1 MATKTKNKFRVVAE
15 QSSNIQTNSEFDTD
29 TVRSEGSQ
37 PGEII
42 YSKKVNT
49 GLRESTLIGTALIDA
64 LITDEDNELGPDSS
78 LDDVT
83 TFFINKLSNLS
94 YIKKRTNITIDSA
107 TTTVLNWNKNYYVVK
122 KTIEE
127 SSIFKF
133 DDVNTQIYQSV
144 QMMLST
150 TTINSIITIEGLN
163 AYLCSHGSINVSQE
177 ENVFTFGD
185 IGTYLITF
193 TVKDSGTIYVEVV
206 KGEYIATNYL
216 NAPIIN
222 SFEANSVDGAYPQ
235 VKAIIANNNEVSV
248 KLQALLNGST
258 LVDKGS
264 ISGNSTS
271 TITFD
276 NSSLYSGTF
285 KAQITDTTSAY
296 QGSPSVSKVWS
307 TSYSVSVP
315 TSSANGSDAS
325 TSRTIT
331 LASTEGKGAGSM
343 TLFYKIWKSS
353 DSEPTSYT
361 EKAITSSDKTISQLF
376 KNTAYTTTYVK
387 VKMYNRLTVN
397 GQTIDSSIIENSY
410 TLAGKDMPQLKAPTF
425 SSVTR
430 NDGTCT
436 KCYITVSNTNDVS
449 VVVWFKFDSGSYT
462 KQSTV
467 VPANSTQ
474 SYTLDLSSTSSGIVY
489 AYYTANNYTAS
500 DTTSTSYPSCS
511 TCSCVS
517 YTCSY
522 TICTTTVSTC
532 SSTVSKCTTTV
543 STCTD
548 STSKCTSDTSQC
560 TTDNQQCST
569 DISKCSTVQS
579 QCTSTVSQCSTVQ
592 SICTNS
598 TSSCSTTADQC
609 SDTTSK
615 CSTVQSQCTSTVSQC
630 STVQSICT
638 NSTSSCSTTADQCS
652 DTTSKCSDTVSQC
665 SSTVSQCSS
674 TVSQCKT
681 VQSRCT
687 GIMSQCTSTAAKS
700 ACGQTECSGDL
711 AYAPTCVDC
720 SSSSSSS
727 AITNTTSTN
736 AVSDV
741 QVDTTDTDL
750 LELS

>member
-1 MATKTKNKFRVVAE
+1 MATKNKNKFRVVAE
-15 QSSNIQTNSEFDTD
+15 QSSNIQTNTEFDSD
-29 TVRSEGSQ
+29 SVRTEGSQ

-49 GLRESTLIGTALIDA
+49 GLRESTLIVTALIDA
-64 LITDEDNELGPDSS
+64 LITDEDEELGPDSS

-107 TTTVLNWNKNYYVVK
+107 TTTTLNWNKNYYVVK
-122 KTIEE
+122 KTIAD

-133 DDVNTQIYQSV
+133 DDVNTEIYQSV

-177 ENVFTFGD
+177 GNVFTFGD

-216 NAPIIN
+216 NVPTIN

-235 VKAIIANNNEVSV
+235 VKATISNNNDIDV
-248 KLQALLNGST
+248 KLQALLDGSK
-258 LVDKGS
+258 LVDKGT
-264 ISGNSTS
+264 IKANSTS

-276 NSSLYSGTF
+276 NSSLYGGTF

-315 TSSANGSDAS
+315 TSSATGSDSS

-331 LASTEGKGAGSM
+331 LTSTEGKGAGSM
-343 TLFYKIWKSS
+343 NLYYKIWKSS

-361 EKAITSSDKTISQLF
+361 EKSIISSDKTVSQLF
-376 KNTAYTTTYVK
+376 ENTGYTTTYVN
-387 VKMYNRLTVN
+387 VKMYNRLIIN
-397 GQTIDSSIIENSY
+397 GQTIDSNVVENSY
-410 TLAGKDMPQLKAPTF
+410 TLAAKDMPQLEAPTF
-425 SSVTR
+425 TSVTR

-436 KCYITVSNTNDVS
+436 KCYITVSNSNSVS
-449 VVVWFKFDSGSYT
+449 VVVWFKFDSGLYS

-474 SYTLDLSSTSSGIVY
+474 SYTLDLSSTSSGTVY

-500 DTTSTSYPSCS
+500 DTTSTSYPSCTVCS
-511 TCSCVS
+511 CVSYTCSCVS

-532 SSTVSKCTTTV
+532 TTTASKCTTTV

-548 STSKCTSDTSQC
+548 ATSKCTST
-560 TTDNQQCST
+560 
-569 DISKCSTVQS
+569 QS
-579 QCTSTVSQCSTVQ
+579 QCTSAIST
-592 SICTNS
+592 
-598 TSSCSTTADQC
+598 CSTT
-609 SDTTSK
+609 
-615 CSTVQSQCTSTVSQC
+615 VRQCTTDS
-630 STVQSICT
+630 
-638 NSTSSCSTTADQCS
+638 
-652 DTTSKCSDTVSQC
+652 SQC
-665 SSTVSQCSS
+665 SSTVSSCS
-674 TVSQCKT
+674 TIVSKCSGLLSK
-681 VQSRCT
+681 
-687 GIMSQCTSTAAKS
+687 CTSTYSKS
-700 ACGQTECSGDL
+700 ACGQEICSGDI
-711 AYAPTCVDC
+711 AYAT
-720 SSSSSSS
+720 
-727 AITNTTSTN
+727 AMITNTTTSAN
-736 AVSDV
+736 VVNDI